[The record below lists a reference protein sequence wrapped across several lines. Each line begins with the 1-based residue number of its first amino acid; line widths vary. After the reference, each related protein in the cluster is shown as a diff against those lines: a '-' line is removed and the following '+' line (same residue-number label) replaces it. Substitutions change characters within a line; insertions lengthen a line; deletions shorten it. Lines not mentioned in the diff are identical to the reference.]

1 MSKKKVNLSV
11 IDDILG
17 GAEDPQDN
25 SKQVEISTE
34 DQKARPGRP
43 KEDEYESRTFRVK
56 KELVQKLRIIA
67 TREGRL
73 QKDILD
79 YALENIITRYE
90 EKHGVIDISQNYGKK
105 GVADIF

>member
-1 MSKKKVNLSV
+1 MSKKKMDFSV

-17 GAEDPQDN
+17 GAEEPQDN
-25 SKQVEISTE
+25 SKQVETSTE
-34 DQKARPGRP
+34 ESKARPGRP
-43 KEDEYESRTFRVK
+43 KEDDYESRTFRVR

-67 TREGRL
+67 TTEGRL

-79 YALENIITRYE
+79 YALETIITRYE
-90 EKHGVIDISQNYGKK
+90 EKHGVIDISQSYGKK